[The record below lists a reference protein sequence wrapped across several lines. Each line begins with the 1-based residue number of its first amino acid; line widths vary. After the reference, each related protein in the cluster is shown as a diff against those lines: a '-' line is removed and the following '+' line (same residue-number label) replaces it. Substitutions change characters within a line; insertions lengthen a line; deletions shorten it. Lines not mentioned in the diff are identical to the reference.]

1 MIEASEALGLATAQ
15 LSDED
20 SKLVDS
26 IEAQLTE
33 HIKTKMERR
42 GVDMKF
48 DGITNSNVLAEI
60 NQRLKRAGWMPTW
73 QPLVEP
79 HPLHQNKQRLT
90 GYMLSLAPS
99 DTAYATYYAGSA
111 H

>member
-1 MIEASEALGLATAQ
+1 MIPAFEALALSTAQ
-15 LSDED
+15 LSADD
-20 SKLVDS
+20 LKLVEH
-26 IEAQLTE
+26 IEAQLVE
-33 HIKTKMERR
+33 AIKTKMERR
-42 GVDMKF
+42 GVDVKL
-48 DGITNSNVLAEI
+48 DGVTNANALAEI

-99 DTAYATYYAGSA
+99 DSSYDKHFAGAA